1 MSAKDLYNLE
11 QRLSQILNEPN
22 AVQTLKKHQDAL
34 DTKLRE
40 WNTNEKNQS
49 KIEQLRIELEQ
60 LKDKTVENHE

>member
-34 DTKLRE
+34 DTKLHE

>member
-40 WNTNEKNQS
+40 WNTNEKN
-49 KIEQLRIELEQ
+49 
-60 LKDKTVENHE
+60 